1 LAQFWST
8 RSVSILNWVAS
19 VRFAQRLARVALGD
33 RNANRD
39 GRETIE
45 YVNWWYQQKLQ
56 MRFDPQSEPRVS
68 LGTLHL
74 AGAGSRAMLAGLRR
88 ETDYKGR
95 FALGVRRLDSVQYLF
110 PGWIALLY
118 GRRRLAR

>member
-1 LAQFWST
+1 
-8 RSVSILNWVAS
+8 
-19 VRFAQRLARVALGD
+19 LGD

-45 YVNWWYQQKLQ
+45 YVHWWYQQKLQ

-74 AGAGSRAMLAGLRR
+74 AGAGWRAMRAGLGQ

-118 GRRRLAR
+118 RVYDGLEQMRRRSMASATSTTI